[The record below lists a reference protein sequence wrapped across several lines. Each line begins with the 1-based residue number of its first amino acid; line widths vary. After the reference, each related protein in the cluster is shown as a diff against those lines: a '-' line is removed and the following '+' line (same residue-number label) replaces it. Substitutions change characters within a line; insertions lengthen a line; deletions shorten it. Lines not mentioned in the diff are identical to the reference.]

1 MVPTFGIRGG
11 IEMSEKKARVIAFYL
26 PQFHPVPEND
36 EMWGKGFTE
45 WTNVAKAT
53 PLFKG
58 HYQPQIPS
66 DLGFYDLRVPE
77 VREEQAKM
85 AEEYGVEGFCYW
97 HYWFGNGKRI
107 LERPFNEVLE
117 SGKPDYPFCL
127 AWANHSWSN
136 KTWQKTAHFTKDVT
150 FLEQTYPGEE
160 DYTLHFN
167 AILPAFKDS
176 RYITVD
182 GKPLFVIFDP
192 EAIPD
197 IADFIQLWQKLAKEN
212 GLKGIYFVARL
223 SSMSKLSLSNVA
235 VKDESHERY
244 QKYLDLGFD
253 GINSDTQRYA
263 EAKVAGFF
271 NKASRAVIRKVA
283 GNFTAHRYEYDE
295 IMKYFHVE
303 EEKREC
309 VFPQILPRLDRT
321 PRSGKDARIYVNST
335 PEKFEKAVEDALQLV
350 ENRDPEHRII
360 FLQAWNEWGEGNY
373 IEPDLKF
380 GRGYLEALKKVIVG
394 K

>member
-1 MVPTFGIRGG
+1 
-11 IEMSEKKARVIAFYL
+11 MSNKARVIAFYL

-45 WTNVAKAT
+45 WTNVAKAK

-58 HYQPQIPS
+58 HYQPQLPS

-77 VREEQAKM
+77 VREEQAKL
-85 AEEYGVEGFCYW
+85 AQEYGIEGFCYW

-117 SGKPDYPFCL
+117 NGKPDYPFCL

-136 KTWQKTAHFTKDVT
+136 KTWQKTKHFTKDIT
-150 FLEQTYPGEE
+150 FLEQTYPGLD
-160 DYTLHFN
+160 DYIFHFKT
-167 AILPAFKDS
+167 ILPAFKDK

-182 GKPLFVIFDP
+182 GKPLFVVFDP

-197 IADFIQLWQKLAKEN
+197 VSFFIDTWQKLAREN
-212 GLKGIYFVARL
+212 GLKGIHFVARL
-223 SSMSKLSLSNVA
+223 SSMSKLSLNNIQA
-235 VKDESHERY
+235 KDESHERY

-263 EAKVAGFF
+263 ETQVAGFA
-271 NKASRAVIRKVA
+271 NKAIRAVIRKIA
-283 GNFTAHRYEYDE
+283 GNFTAHTYKYEE
-295 IMKYFHVE
+295 IMNNFHVE
-303 EEKREC
+303 EEKREN
-309 VFPQILPRLDRT
+309 VYPQLLPRLDRT
-321 PRSGKDARIYVNST
+321 PRSGKDARIYIDST
-335 PEKFEKAVEDALQLV
+335 PEKFGKSIDDVLELIDQKEDDHKIV
-350 ENRDPEHRII
+350 

-373 IEPDLKF
+373 IEPDIKF
-380 GRGYLEALKKVIVG
+380 GRSYLEELERHLRD
-394 K
+394 